1 MIAQRCDVIVDSET
15 STAPPRSELCAE
27 SKEAQEGKTTA
38 SGCKDTRKS
47 TNPSQK
53 YTIFFL
59 THTYLELEPRRPPR
73 KQHTKVVPVRRLR
86 DEMRHLA
93 LDGQRVMS
101 GIGIPLELLLH
112 PK

>member
-1 MIAQRCDVIVDSET
+1 MIPQRCGVISDSEMT
-15 STAPPRSELCAE
+15 TAAPRSELCAE
-27 SKEAQEGKTTA
+27 SKEAQGARRQLAAVKTLETQ
-38 SGCKDTRKS
+38 SS
-47 TNPSQK
+47 
-53 YTIFFL
+53 FL
-59 THTYLELEPRRPPR
+59 RTHSRALEPRRPPR

-93 LDGQRVMS
+93 LDRQRVVR